1 METAYIQ
8 IYVNGYWQQISSCQL
23 KTAQQDL
30 EWWKSQH
37 SDPVRAV
44 DSQNRVVAV

>member
-8 IYVNGYWQQISSCQL
+8 IYANGYWQQVSSCL
-23 KTAQQDL
+23 METVQQDL

-44 DSQNRVVAV
+44 DENDRVVAV